1 MKILVTGALGHIGS
15 QLIKKLNEN
24 CSISHI
30 VMLDN
35 LSTQRYTSLF
45 NLPDNVG
52 YTFVEED
59 VRKADLDACLNGVD
73 VVVHLAAMTD
83 AAGSA
88 DKPEKVHQNNFDSTK
103 RIADA
108 CFTKQIPLIFPSSTS
123 VYGSQSELVDEK
135 CADLQPQSPY
145 AESKINEEKYLN
157 SLFQKGLRGVICRL
171 GTIYG
176 TSAGMRFHTAVNK
189 FAWQAVMGKPLT
201 VWKTALH
208 QKRPYLELNDCCD
221 AIAHIIKNKLFDGE
235 TYNIV
240 SNNFTVQDVVDEI
253 KACIADLKIIL
264 VDHKIMNQLSYEVA
278 PDKFVKTGFKFKG
291 RLSAGVQDTINLLKN
306 SNG

>member
-15 QLIKKLNEN
+15 QLIRTLCED
-24 CSISHI
+24 CPVSHI

-35 LSTQRYTSLF
+35 MSTQRYTSLF
-45 NLPDNVG
+45 NLPDNIK
-52 YTFVEED
+52 YTFIEED
-59 VRKADLDACLNGVD
+59 VRIIDLDTCLKD
-73 VVVHLAAMTD
+73 VNIVVHLAAMTD

-88 DKPEKVHQNNFDSTK
+88 DKADQVHQNNFDSTK

-108 CFTKQIPLIFPSSTS
+108 CLEKQIPLIFPSSTS
-123 VYGSQSELVDEK
+123 VYGSQSEQVDEE

-145 AESKINEEKYLN
+145 AECKINEENYLKG
-157 SLFQKGLRGVICRL
+157 LFQNGLKGVICRL

-176 TSAGMRFHTAVNK
+176 VSPGMRFHTAVNK
-189 FAWQAVMGKPLT
+189 FAWQAVMGQPLT

-208 QKRPYLELNDCCD
+208 QKRPYLELTDCCH
-221 AIAHIIKNKLFDGE
+221 AVAQIIQNSLFNGE

-240 SNNFTVQDVVDEI
+240 SNNFTVQNVVDEI
-253 KACIADLKIIL
+253 TNCIPGLEVTL
-264 VDHKIMNQLSYEVA
+264 VDHKIMNQLSYEVS
-278 PDKFVKTGFKFKG
+278 PDKFLKTGFEFKG
-291 RLSAGVQDTINLLKN
+291 NLTKGVQDTINLLKK